1 MQISLRWIN
10 ELVNLETV
18 DLENLINKLTLG
30 GFEVEEVLE
39 IELSDSKTMALE
51 ISATAN
57 RSDSLSIQGL
67 SLEIAALLNQT
78 PKHLNYSTNNY
89 SWSQQFELL
98 DLKNQIKNHCSG
110 FIALTVENL
119 HNFTSPKW
127 LQQKLIISGLPV
139 NNNLVDFQNYIL
151 IETGYP
157 LEFYDLDKICSNSRS
172 SQIQMSLTT
181 ATDSLN
187 FIASNDTN
195 YSLDQSIE
203 ILQANNNPI
212 SIAGIISS
220 KNSAYSSDTKTL
232 LVEASIFNAARIRQ
246 KSRIL
251 GLRTDRSSRYEKSLK
266 NTNLI
271 EALYRFISLLRIA
284 NPKLN
289 CKLHTIAPFNKDSSQ
304 KIELNYTTVKQVLG
318 PIQRLETG
326 QNVYISP
333 QNIRDALER
342 LQFKIIDIE
351 ANADNS
357 SELKWN
363 IIIPSLRSEDI
374 TREIDII
381 EEIGRIYGFNN
392 FLTRL
397 PKIKNVGKE
406 DFNYQTRKK
415 LTSCFVNLG
424 LNELIQYSLVKPET
438 YLKNDLQ
445 LINPLVKDYA
455 SLRSSLLPSLIKA
468 VEENSKKGGSILEG
482 FEYGHAFSLNSSST
496 IKEIELVAGIFGGVK
511 EKSNWS
517 NSSFSLSWF
526 KAKGRIETIFKK
538 LNLITHWKSY
548 TPIQEKNILHLYS
561 SAELFLSNGIRIG
574 VFGQV
579 SPILAAK
586 LNISTDIY
594 LFEFNFDVIKDQ
606 IQQNKLSVYKDY
618 STYPRI
624 IKDLSFV
631 IKDTISF
638 SQIQQSLYLNGS
650 EFLKEINLLDEY
662 RGESIP
668 KDSTSLCL
676 QLIFQSNVGTL
687 QNEKVETIINNL
699 TNLLI
704 NKFDVIIRT

>member
-187 FIASNDTN
+187 FTASNDTN

-271 EALYRFISLLRIA
+271 EALYRF
-284 NPKLN
+284 
-289 CKLHTIAPFNKDSSQ
+289 
-304 KIELNYTTVKQVLG
+304 
-318 PIQRLETG
+318 
-326 QNVYISP
+326 
-333 QNIRDALER
+333 
-342 LQFKIIDIE
+342 
-351 ANADNS
+351 
-357 SELKWN
+357 
-363 IIIPSLRSEDI
+363 
-374 TREIDII
+374 
-381 EEIGRIYGFNN
+381 
-392 FLTRL
+392 
-397 PKIKNVGKE
+397 
-406 DFNYQTRKK
+406 
-415 LTSCFVNLG
+415 
-424 LNELIQYSLVKPET
+424 
-438 YLKNDLQ
+438 
-445 LINPLVKDYA
+445 
-455 SLRSSLLPSLIKA
+455 
-468 VEENSKKGGSILEG
+468 
-482 FEYGHAFSLNSSST
+482 
-496 IKEIELVAGIFGGVK
+496 
-511 EKSNWS
+511 
-517 NSSFSLSWF
+517 
-526 KAKGRIETIFKK
+526 
-538 LNLITHWKSY
+538 
-548 TPIQEKNILHLYS
+548 
-561 SAELFLSNGIRIG
+561 
-574 VFGQV
+574 
-579 SPILAAK
+579 
-586 LNISTDIY
+586 
-594 LFEFNFDVIKDQ
+594 
-606 IQQNKLSVYKDY
+606 
-618 STYPRI
+618 
-624 IKDLSFV
+624 
-631 IKDTISF
+631 
-638 SQIQQSLYLNGS
+638 
-650 EFLKEINLLDEY
+650 
-662 RGESIP
+662 
-668 KDSTSLCL
+668 
-676 QLIFQSNVGTL
+676 
-687 QNEKVETIINNL
+687 
-699 TNLLI
+699 
-704 NKFDVIIRT
+704 